1 MHDIQLMK
9 RFWGKTY
16 QHWSHSQSRAV
27 FFYCCALQ
35 LEVAKA
41 KYQSIRNNFQLKLSH
56 KVVIKNTSDIEF
68 LSMDSYVQ
76 TQLSIDLSNWS
87 LNDGDKGGGNSR
99 PLKKKNLFTKC
110 CTSPL
115 SVGRWA
121 VASRLLP
128 YRIRNI
134 TYNFFLYIHDV
145 NACLPLPVQN
155 RLSQAVMSI
164 LQMHLR
170 RTQQQMKDGFC
181 QNLKLNNNIDSH
193 HVPDIQKKKS
203 TEDHQKPVE

>member
-1 MHDIQLMK
+1 MSFYQWIVTSRHSYPLIFLIGLLMM
-9 RFWGKTY
+9 GT
-16 QHWSHSQSRAV
+16 
-27 FFYCCALQ
+27 
-35 LEVAKA
+35 
-41 KYQSIRNNFQLKLSH
+41 
-56 KVVIKNTSDIEF
+56 KVGEIHIPWRRKIF
-68 LSMDSYVQ
+68 
-76 TQLSIDLSNWS
+76 
-87 LNDGDKGGGNSR
+87 
-99 PLKKKNLFTKC
+99 FTKC

-121 VASRLLP
+121 VASRLASLCSELLP

-134 TYNFFLYIHDV
+134 TYNFLLYIQDV

-203 TEDHQKPVE
+203 TEDHQKPVEWITFFFFFKFFLNLTALSSLNAFCASSWKWQKATKVFVFSFVNNSTR